1 MRAYLRNPSHA
12 RTAVPRAAAGFTL
25 VELLVVIAII
35 GTLVGLL
42 LPAVQIAR
50 ESARRSSCSNNLKQ
64 IGLALHNFADAQ
76 KCFPPGNYFGNQ
88 AFQYSWIAGI
98 LPQLEASDTY
108 DKLDWNNVWKMTGG
122 TQLGIDS
129 NGTTANQNAIQ
140 RFRSTAL
147 VCPSSPMPVLRKSA
161 YAAAGHITASYAGVA
176 GSSDKVFKPSLTEN
190 NWDSN
195 NRCPE
200 NTNRTTPADGC
211 RCSNG
216 VLSPPYDSTGWNRV
230 ISAVN
235 AAGGTSGPLHSQG
248 LKLSRITDGLS
259 KVLMVGEQS
268 SWGLDSSGNQNE
280 CRSGGHFGWSAG
292 GYMDSNGEGRV
303 SNIAKVVYPIGT
315 LACDKPYV
323 GVSNIDNRI
332 AFRSSHGPGAQFAFA
347 DGSVTWLDS
356 SIDMTIYKMLA
367 IRDTSGGTVLKVM
380 P

>member
-1 MRAYLRNPSHA
+1 MLNRSALRAC
-12 RTAVPRAAAGFTL
+12 PRPRGRGFTL

-35 GTLVGLL
+35 AVLIGLL
-42 LPAVQIAR
+42 LPAVQAAR
-50 ESARRSSCSNNLKQ
+50 EAARRTQCGNNLKQ
-64 IGLALHNFADAQ
+64 LGLALHNFADAQ

-108 DKLDWNNVWKMTGG
+108 NKLDWNNVWKITGG
-122 TQLGIDS
+122 AQLGVDS
-129 NGTTANQNAIQ
+129 NGTTANQTAIQ
-140 RFRSTAL
+140 RFRSSTL
-147 VCPSSPMPVLRKSA
+147 VCPSSPMPVLRTGA
-161 YAAAGHITASYAGVA
+161 YASAGHITPSYAGVA
-176 GSSDKVFKPSLTEN
+176 GSSDKVFRPSLTEN
-190 NWDSN
+190 NWDSG

-211 RCSNG
+211 GCFNG
-216 VLSPPYDSTGWNRV
+216 VLSPPYNSAGWNSV
-230 ISAVN
+230 ISAVT
-235 AAGGTSGPLHSQG
+235 AAGGTSGPLHIQG
-248 LKLSRITDGLS
+248 LRLSRITDGLS

-280 CRSGGHFGWSAG
+280 CRSAGFFGWSAG
-292 GYMDSNGEGRV
+292 GFIDSNGEGRV

-323 GVSNIDNRI
+323 GVSNIDSRI
-332 AFRSSHGPGAQFAFA
+332 AFRSSHGGGAQFAFA
-347 DGSVTWLDS
+347 DGSVIWLND
-356 SIDMTIYKMLA
+356 SIDMIIYKMLA